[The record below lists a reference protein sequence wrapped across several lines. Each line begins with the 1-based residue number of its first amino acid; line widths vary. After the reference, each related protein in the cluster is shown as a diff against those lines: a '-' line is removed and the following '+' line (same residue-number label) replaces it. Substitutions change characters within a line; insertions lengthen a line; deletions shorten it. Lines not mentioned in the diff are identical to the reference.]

1 MASFYNLRF
10 KISSKCI
17 MSQLDVKLNES
28 RADQIYYDVT
38 VSNFQSSQ
46 VKATPFSFNES
57 RTIPYLMNPS
67 DYDLSILRFTVD
79 TGTLPVFIP
88 SIQPNQADKDLT
100 IYSVTL
106 SYTTGGVTYN
116 QQEFVSWR
124 TQDESAEVPLAPL
137 SNYNGLQNN
146 TTGYYNCY
154 SYQYFMFLI
163 YEAFQLA
170 TANLIAQFPALQI
183 PFVPLIDWDSSSNR
197 ATIYLDAYVFDQ
209 NPLNIYLLNTTPVEV
224 YFNAALYG
232 LIPFSGQKFGVGLPS
247 GKEYRIYS
255 VNIGGTNVSP
265 LIPIQPDPNVTGLP
279 YESYL
284 AIQLYQEVST
294 TSSLSPIVAIVFTSN
309 TLPVESNIVSTPVN
323 LNNNQQLG
331 FVGNNAATAN
341 IVTDLVSSTG
351 VYIPNLVFTP
361 TAEFRRIT
369 LFGNTPLTN
378 LDLEIFYRLRNGE
391 LVPFILQSGGSVT
404 LKIAFLKKNHKKK

>member
-1 MASFYNLRF
+1 
-10 KISSKCI
+10 
-17 MSQLDVKLNES
+17 MSQLDVRLNES
-28 RADQIYYDVT
+28 KANQIYYDVT
-38 VSNFQSSQ
+38 SSNFQSST
-46 VKATPFSFNES
+46 VKANPFSFNES

-79 TGTLPVFIP
+79 TGTLPILIP
-88 SIQPNQADKDLT
+88 SIQPNQPDKDLT

-106 SYTTGGVTYN
+106 SYTFGGTIYN
-116 QQEFVSWR
+116 QQEFVMWR
-124 TQDESAEVPLAPL
+124 AQDDSAEVPLAPQF
-137 SNYNGLQNN
+137 NYNGLQNN

-170 TANLIAQFPALQI
+170 TTNLIAQFPALNI
-183 PFVPLIDWDSSSNR
+183 PYSPLIDWDSSSNR
-197 ATIYLDAYVFDQ
+197 ATLYLDSYVFDQ
-209 NPLNIYLLNTTPVEV
+209 NPLNVFLQNPTPVEV

-232 LIPFSGQKFGVGLPS
+232 LIPFAAQKLGVGLPS

-265 LIPIQPDPNVTGLP
+265 LIPIQADPAITLIP
-279 YESYL
+279 YTSYL

-294 TSSLSPIVAIVFTSN
+294 TSSMSPIVAIVFTSN
-309 TLPVESNIVSTPVN
+309 TLPVEANIVSTPVN
-323 LNNNQQLG
+323 LNNNQQLS

-341 IVTDLVSSTG
+341 IITDLVSNTG

-369 LFGNTPLTN
+369 LYGNTPLVN

-391 LVPFILQSGGSVT
+391 LIPFTLASGGSVT
-404 LKIAFLKKNHKKK
+404 LKLAFLKKNKKN